1 MNLTGGVIMAATA
14 KININTDPDTKQAA
28 EALFDAL
35 GMNMTTAINIFLK
48 KAIQY
53 KGIPFDVCIEIP
65 NEVTIAAMEE
75 GDKILADP
83 NRVSYKSVA
92 ELRAAL
98 DV

>member
-1 MNLTGGVIMAATA
+1 MAATA
-14 KININTDPDTKQAA
+14 KINVNTDPETKQAA
-28 EALFDAL
+28 EQIFEAI
-35 GMNMTTAINIFLK
+35 GMNMTTAINVFLK

-65 NEVTIAAMEE
+65 NDVTIAAMEE
-75 GDKILADP
+75 GDRILKDP

>member
-1 MNLTGGVIMAATA
+1 MAATA